1 MFSFPAMGAFAEE
14 TLQGFDWFGELAG
27 SCWVGVFPDGVTE
40 HTHCYST
47 QFGRFIRG
55 TAALA
60 ELEEGK
66 REVRFEGDSVFAWDE
81 SSRRIAYF
89 IWGSDGSYRE
99 LEAEFVGD
107 ELHFPVP
114 RRDDAAQILYRS
126 VWRRID
132 ADTFEVRRER
142 PEAGGWTTELT
153 VVYHRAPAQN

>member
-1 MFSFPAMGAFAEE
+1 MSAFAQE
-14 TLQGFDWFGELAG
+14 TSQGFDWFGELAG

-99 LEAEFVGD
+99 LEAEFMRE

-142 PEAGGWTTELT
+142 PVDGSWTTELT